1 MSDKKVFSLL
11 QICTSIRK
19 QIEQATAGRR
29 FWVKAEIAG
38 INAQKHVYL
47 ELAQHE
53 EGARVAVMRGII
65 WQYHMRAIREAL
77 GGDLFNVLK
86 EGSEILFL
94 AAVQYNPVHGLSLHI
109 EEVDLSYSLGALE
122 QRKQAT
128 VETLRREGLYDM
140 NRSVP
145 TPLVIQRVAL
155 IASIGSAAYTDFV
168 QHLAHNEYGYRF
180 HIREFPSSVQGES
193 APQELRAALAAIDHE
208 LFDAVVII
216 RGGGSKLDL
225 EAFNDLDLCRAVAR
239 MPIPVMT
246 GIGHDV
252 DVSVL
257 DLIAHTPHKTPTAI
271 ADFLVDKC
279 LYFETALNGFLVTV
293 QRSMS
298 EVFSSRKEQLS
309 AYSEM
314 TRSRPIARCQR
325 ERGDLQ
331 ATASMVTR
339 SVRDAIHV
347 YDRGIAS
354 HANMLALLPLQKM
367 KQVEAVRIRELRSA
381 LEQVAQRGLSML
393 LDRVQGM
400 DQAIQLLAP
409 ERVLARGFT
418 ITRHKGG
425 ALKSS
430 AGLKPGDEMETTFA
444 SGSVRS
450 TITTTDDHG

>member
-11 QICTSIRK
+11 QVCTSIRK
-19 QIEQATAGRR
+19 QIEKATASQR

-47 ELAQHE
+47 DLVQHE
-53 EGARVAVMRGII
+53 DGARVAVMRGII
-65 WQYHMRAIREAL
+65 WQYHMRGIREAL
-77 GGDLFNVLK
+77 GSDLFNVLK
-86 EGSEILFL
+86 EGSEVLFL
-94 AAVQYNPVHGLSLHI
+94 ASVQYNPVHGLSMHI
-109 EEVDLSYSLGALE
+109 EEVDISYSLGALE

-128 VETLRREGLYDM
+128 VETLRKEALYDM
-140 NRSVP
+140 NRSLP

-155 IASIGSAAYTDFV
+155 IASIGSAAYADFI

-180 HIREFPSSVQGES
+180 HIHEFPSSVQGEN
-193 APQELRAALAAIDHE
+193 APQELRAAIAAIDPE
-208 LFDAVVII
+208 RFDVVVII

-252 DVSVL
+252 DISVL

-271 ADFLVDKC
+271 ADHLLDKC

-298 EVFSSRKEQLS
+298 EVFSFRKEQLS
-309 AYSEM
+309 AYAEM
-314 TRSRPIARCQR
+314 TRSRPINRCQL
-325 ERGDLQ
+325 ERGALQ

-339 SVRDAIHV
+339 SVRDAIHL
-347 YDRGIAS
+347 YDREVDGHAS
-354 HANMLALLPLQKM
+354 KLALLPLQKVE
-367 KQVEAVRIRELRSA
+367 QVEAARLREMRNA
-381 LEQVAQRGLSML
+381 LEQLAQRGLTLL

-409 ERVLARGFT
+409 DRVLARGFT
-418 ITRHKGG
+418 ITRFQGVP
-425 ALKSS
+425 LKSAS
-430 AGLKPGDEMETTFA
+430 HLKPGDEIETTFA
-444 SGSVRS
+444 SGSIRS
-450 TITTTDDHG
+450 TITTQSDHG